1 MVPRRKPI
9 RVENVPA
16 DVCNGHTNEWRVG
29 AAMWDMYDTHVD
41 GTDEVA
47 ISFGSIW
54 GALVRTGTPGR
65 MADVR
70 DAFRR
75 VAAASPVNVRP
86 GLAAAFGQ
94 SGVPVTLQIAR

>member
-9 RVENVPA
+9 RIENVPA
-16 DVCNGHTNEWRVG
+16 DVCSGHTNEWRVG
-29 AAMWDMYDTHVD
+29 AAMWDLYDSHSD
-41 GTDEVA
+41 GSDEVA
-47 ISFGSIW
+47 IAFSSIW

-75 VAAASPVNVRP
+75 VAAASPAQVRP

-94 SGVPVTLQIAR
+94 SGVPVTFQVAR